1 MKKYTIHKGKKTI
14 RLTNEQIMKY
24 QDFDKL
30 FINYNE
36 LTKRKKI
43 PIHKSK
49 KRFLYLLLLALAAY
63 IISYFTS

>member
-14 RLTNEQIMKY
+14 KLTNEQIMKY
-24 QDFDKL
+24 QNFDKL
-30 FINYNE
+30 FVSYNE
-36 LTKRKKI
+36 LTKRNKI